1 MFLHSAQKNSRQKN
15 IFVCSWFYDML
26 LFYWNCT
33 AKEKLTKGKKF
44 IQNSHIQF
52 KMSLW
57 FGKGNFKGNKVIL
70 ATKILVFKKHFQIR
84 EKAFQCKHLN

>member
-1 MFLHSAQKNSRQKN
+1 MFLDSAQKNSRQKN

-44 IQNSHIQF
+44 IKNSHIQF

-57 FGKGNFKGNKVIL
+57 
-70 ATKILVFKKHFQIR
+70 
-84 EKAFQCKHLN
+84 